1 MTDFVTS
8 DPHLFHPLLATM
20 RGYATPDEFNE
31 AWADAYNDAVRSRKD
46 RVFILGDL
54 TGGSLPA
61 TQRAINLLA
70 RLRGER
76 HLILGNHDPAHP
88 MYRSSHTHFPM
99 YFPTFASVQLHARK
113 SIGGTRVLLSHMPYQ
128 GGGDH
133 TAEDRFNQWRLPDLG
148 TPLIHG
154 HTHSSQLLSKTPNGT
169 IQVNVAWEA
178 THARFMAFED
188 LQWAVR
194 SY

>member
-8 DPHLFHPLLATM
+8 DPHLFHPLLANL
-20 RGYATPDEFNE
+20 RGYATPDEFND
-31 AWADAYNDAVRSRKD
+31 AWVDAYNDAVRSQKD

-70 RLRGER
+70 RLKGEK

-88 MYRSSHTHFPM
+88 MYRDSHKRMAM

-113 SIGGTRVLLSHMPYQ
+113 SIGGTRVLLSHLPYQ

-148 TPLIHG
+148 VPLIHG
-154 HTHSSQLLSKTPNGT
+154 HTHSDILLSKTPKGT

-178 THARFMAFED
+178 TCAALVAFED
-188 LQWAVR
+188 LQWTVR
-194 SY
+194 SD

>member
-8 DPHLFHPLLATM
+8 DPHLFHPLLATL
-20 RGYATPDEFNE
+20 RGYGSPEAFNKD
-31 AWADAYNDAVRSRKD
+31 WVDTYRNAVRSNKD

-54 TGGSLPA
+54 TGGSIPA
-61 TQRAINLLA
+61 TQQAMNLLA
-70 RLRGER
+70 KLPGEK

-88 MYRSSHTHFPM
+88 MYRDSHRRMAM
-99 YFPTFASVQLHARK
+99 YSPTFASVQLHARK

-178 THARFMAFED
+178 AHARFMAFED

-194 SY
+194 SD